1 MVSSLLMNMREI
13 KKRLGNRKEVLNKL
27 KRPKTANVVYIDE
40 SNSLLHE
47 LVKTILFYYIKK
59 RKPIEAIIQQI
70 DRVKAQLE
78 IVEDEMERVLSRF
91 PKEKG
96 DVLILTEAEVGK
108 DKVDILI
115 ADLKTII
122 EVDYHHK
129 TKKEKVER
137 LIKEEFNVV
146 VYDLK

>member
-1 MVSSLLMNMREI
+1 MKELRE
-13 KKRLGNRKEVLNKL
+13 RLGNRKEVLNKL
-27 KRPKTANVVYIDE
+27 KRLKTPNVIYIDE

-59 RKPIEAIIQQI
+59 RKPVEAIIQQI
-70 DRVKAQLE
+70 DRIKTQLE
-78 IVEDEMERVLSRF
+78 IVEDEMERVLSQF

-108 DKVDILI
+108 DKVDILV

-122 EVDYHHK
+122 EVDYKHK

-137 LIKEEFNVV
+137 LIKNGFDVV